1 MKTTFYKIKAL
12 TNLQPGSGEATFG
25 VVDNLVQFDPA
36 TDIPTIHGSS
46 LKGALREFM
55 NAKEPLIVKSI
66 FGDPDGQ
73 GEYRFLSAQLIAIP
87 MRSNKKMYYMATS
100 PQVLKEFLI
109 LTKSLNYELNKLH
122 PELEK
127 DLKNLSEAEV
137 QKNKPKVTGDKDG
150 LYVEDFED
158 FETLGIELNDKTKE
172 FLGITDDNLILLNHE
187 DFKNLVSA
195 DNLPVIAR
203 NQLDKG
209 ESKNL
214 WYEQVIPRFSI
225 FVMPLIHTNNYFEKF
240 NSILT
245 KDGPVHIGA
254 NASVGY
260 GFTQFIHN
268 LIEDNGND
276 NPNS

>member
-12 TNLQPGSGEATFG
+12 TNIQPGSGEATFG

-55 NAKEPLIVKSI
+55 NGKLDDKTQVKDI
-66 FGDPDGQ
+66 FGNPEKGQ
-73 GEYRFLSAQLIAIP
+73 GDYRFLSAQLIAIP

-100 PQVLKEFLI
+100 PQVLSEFLE
-109 LTKSLNYELNKLH
+109 LAKSLGVQLNQNLKTD
-122 PELEK
+122 LEK
-127 DLKNLSEAEV
+127 LAKESV
-137 QKNKPKVTGDKDG
+137 QKNKPKVMGDKDG

-158 FETLGIELNDKTKE
+158 FETFGIELNAKTKE

-209 ESKNL
+209 ESQNL
-214 WYEQVIPRFSI
+214 WYEQVLPRFTV
-225 FVMPLIHTNNYFEKF
+225 FVMPLIHTDEHFEDF
-240 NSILT
+240 NKKLT
-245 KDGPVHIGA
+245 KEGPVHIGA

-268 LIEDNGND
+268 LIEDKSND
-276 NPNS
+276 NSNS

>member
-12 TNLQPGSGEATFG
+12 TNIQPGSGEATFG

-55 NAKEPLIVKSI
+55 NKKLKETQMKYI

-73 GEYRFLSAQLIAIP
+73 GYYRFLSAQLIAIP

-100 PQVLKEFLI
+100 PQVLKEFLT
-109 LTKSLNYELNKLH
+109 LTESLNYELNKLH

-127 DLKNLSEAEV
+127 DLKNLFEAEV

-172 FLGITDDNLILLNHE
+172 FLGITDNNLILLNHE
-187 DFKNLVSA
+187 DFKNVVSA

-209 ESKNL
+209 ESQNL
-214 WYEQVIPRFSI
+214 WYEQVLPRFTV
-225 FVMPLIHTNNYFEKF
+225 FVMPLIHTDEHFEDF
-240 NSILT
+240 NKKLT
-245 KDGPVHIGA
+245 KEGPVHIGA

-260 GFTQFIHN
+260 GFTEFTN
-268 LIEDNGND
+268 LSENTQN
-276 NPNS
+276 NTTQS

>member
-55 NAKEPLIVKSI
+55 NKKLDDESKMKNKMKYI

-73 GEYRFLSAQLIAIP
+73 GDYRFLSAQLIAIP

-100 PQVLKEFLI
+100 PQIIEEFL
-109 LTKSLNYELNKLH
+109 SLAESLDVQLNQN
-122 PELEK
+122 
-127 DLKNLSEAEV
+127 LKNDLENLAKENV
-137 QKNKPKVTGDKDG
+137 QKNKPKVTGDKNG

-158 FETLGIELNDKTKE
+158 FERLDLQLSNETKK
-172 FLGITDDNLILLNHE
+172 FLGITNNLILLNHE
-187 DFKNLVSA
+187 DFKNVVSA

-203 NQLDKG
+203 NELKDGK
-209 ESKNL
+209 SNNL

-225 FVMPLIHTNNYFEKF
+225 FVMPLIHTEEHFKDF
-240 NSILT
+240 DQILT
-245 KDGPVHIGA
+245 EEGPVHIGA

-260 GFTQFIHN
+260 GFTQFIK
-268 LIEDNGND
+268 I
-276 NPNS
+276 